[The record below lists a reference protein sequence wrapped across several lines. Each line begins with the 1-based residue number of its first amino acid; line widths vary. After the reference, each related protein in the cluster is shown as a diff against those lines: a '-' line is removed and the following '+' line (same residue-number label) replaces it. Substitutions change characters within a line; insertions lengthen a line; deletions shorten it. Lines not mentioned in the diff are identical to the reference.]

1 MKLVLLLAGR
11 NLRLYVRDR
20 AGVMFSLLGP
30 VILLGLYALF
40 LGRLQ
45 TDGIVASFP
54 GVDEQD
60 ALVFVMAWVFAGVT
74 MITTLTTGLAALGT
88 FVEDRSTGRF
98 ADFLVS
104 PISRLQLTLG
114 YLLAAL
120 VVAVVL
126 STVVAVIGQI
136 VILLIGGP
144 FIGWA
149 QSAMVLGCI
158 VLSCAAFAALS
169 GFAAAFLGTASAFA
183 AFSTVMG
190 TVLGFLAGAYIP
202 AGVLPVAVINVMNV
216 LPFAQSAMLLR
227 QPFTDVAMDRMTDGN
242 TELAHGLD
250 AYFGMTLTV
259 GDVDISN
266 GIAIGS
272 LVGVFVVFAALA
284 AWRINRAIR

>member
-45 TDGIVASFP
+45 TDAIVASFP
-54 GVDEQD
+54 GVEEHDV
-60 ALVFVMAWVFAGVT
+60 LVFVMAWVFAGVT

-88 FVEDRSTGRF
+88 FVEDRASGRF

-136 VILLIGGP
+136 VILVIGGP
-144 FIGWA
+144 FIGWVQTA
-149 QSAMVLGCI
+149 ILLGCI

-169 GFAAAFLGTASAFA
+169 GFAAAFLGSTSAFA

-202 AGVLPVAVINVMNV
+202 AGVLPVGVLNVMNV

-242 TELAHGLD
+242 TDLAAGLD
-250 AYFGMTLTV
+250 AYFGMTLSV
-259 GDVDISN
+259 GGADISN
-266 GIAIGS
+266 GIAIGA
-272 LVGVFVVFAALA
+272 LAALFVVFAGLA